1 VLFSIKASAATHMHY
16 DTILEGNQGKEQ
28 VFLPVRNKNT
38 PA

>member
-1 VLFSIKASAATHMHY
+1 VLLSIRALAATHMHY
-16 DTILEGNQGKEQ
+16 DTDLESNQGKEQ

>member
-1 VLFSIKASAATHMHY
+1 VLLSIKALATTHMHY
-16 DTILEGNQGKEQ
+16 DTDLEGNQGKEQ